1 MAGRVIPIAGHAAER
16 AEPLL
21 ASHPPEDGAIRFARL
36 PPLSL
41 YIHIPWCVR
50 KCPYCDFNSHE
61 ARSEPDHEAY
71 VDALIGDVEAAL
83 PLIWGRPVESLFL
96 GGGTPSL
103 LPVAALARLL
113 DALRARLP
121 LQPDLEVTLEAN
133 PGATDEARF
142 AGYAAAGVNR
152 ISLGVQSFD
161 DAMLARLGR
170 IHGSGDARRALQAA
184 LRQVPRVNVD
194 LMHALP
200 GQSLAQAVEDVRI
213 ALGHGVGHVSAY
225 QLTLEPNT
233 AFAAAPPDGLPDTDR
248 AADIAAAVEATLAE
262 AGLEHYETSAHA
274 RHGEA
279 CRHNLNYWTFG
290 DYLGIGAGAHGKL
303 SFADRILRHARFRHP
318 RVYLQKAQERRSGKP
333 GADAPS
339 AAGSAVADGPGAWL
353 PLAPDRTV
361 EEVKPVAASDLPF
374 EFAMNALR
382 LNGGFEVG
390 LYPAHTGRPA
400 SDLLSRLQEPVRRGL
415 LTVAGGRVRPTALGR
430 RHLNE
435 ALTQLL

>member
-1 MAGRVIPIAGHAAER
+1 MAGRVIPIAGHVP
-16 AEPLL
+16 EPADAPL
-21 ASHPPEDGAIRFARL
+21 AGRPPTDGAIRFARL

-61 ARSEPDHEAY
+61 ARGDPDYEAY

-133 PGATDEARF
+133 PGTADEARF

-152 ISLGVQSFD
+152 VSLGVQSFD

-170 IHGSGDARRALQAA
+170 IHGGGDARRALEAA

-200 GQSLAQAVEDVRI
+200 GQSVAQAVEDVRI
-213 ALGHGVGHVSAY
+213 ALGLGAGHVSAY

-233 AFAAAPPDGLPDTDR
+233 AFAAAPPDGLPDADR

-274 RHGEA
+274 RRGEP

-303 SFADRILRHARFRHP
+303 SFADRILRHVRFRHP
-318 RVYLQKAQERRSGKP
+318 RVYLQKAQERRTGRS

-339 AAGSAVADGPGAWL
+339 AAEGVVADDLGAWL
-353 PLAPDRTV
+353 PLEPDQTM
-361 EEVKPVAASDLPF
+361 EEVRPVAASDLPF

-382 LNGGFEVG
+382 LNDGFEVG
-390 LYPAHTGRPA
+390 LFPAHTGRPA
-400 SDLLSRLQEPVRRGL
+400 SDLLGRLQEPVRRGL
-415 LTVAGGRVRPTALGR
+415 LTVAGGRVRPTTLGR

-435 ALTQLL
+435 ALTPLL